1 MEWKQKWYVLIL
13 SLGLKTQDKS
23 SLMLFFPSC
32 KVDCGVAWPSFNDA
46 VKNNA
51 MVDGREVEQKAPE
64 SLDGLTVHSQSD
76 NLDFLPCAVLV
87 CEGVTNFGVL

>member
-1 MEWKQKWYVLIL
+1 
-13 SLGLKTQDKS
+13 
-23 SLMLFFPSC
+23 
-32 KVDCGVAWPSFNDA
+32 
-46 VKNNA
+46 